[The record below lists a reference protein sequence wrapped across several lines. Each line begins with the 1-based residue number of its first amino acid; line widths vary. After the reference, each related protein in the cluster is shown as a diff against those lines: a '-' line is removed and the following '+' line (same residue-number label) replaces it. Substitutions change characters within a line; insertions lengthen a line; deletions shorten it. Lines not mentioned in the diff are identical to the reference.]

1 MGGNVNQLPCMCQQ
15 ETLLLDV
22 VSNLALFDSGLLCM
36 PCISYIQ
43 TRFKAV

>member
-1 MGGNVNQLPCMCQQ
+1 MEGNVNHLPCMCQQ
-15 ETLLLDV
+15 ETFLLGV
-22 VSNLALFDSGLLCM
+22 VSNIALFDSGLPCM